1 MIRCEVFLCVDGA
14 AAGANGGDSALHGAM
29 LSLSSVLQLVS
40 TCPHSRHRRSGSQD
54 DRGV

>member
-29 LSLSSVLQLVS
+29 LSLSSVLQLGVNMS
-40 TCPHSRHRRSGSQD
+40 SLSSSQVRESR
-54 DRGV
+54 

>member
-40 TCPHSRHRRSGSQD
+40 TCPDSSLSPSQVRESR
-54 DRGV
+54 